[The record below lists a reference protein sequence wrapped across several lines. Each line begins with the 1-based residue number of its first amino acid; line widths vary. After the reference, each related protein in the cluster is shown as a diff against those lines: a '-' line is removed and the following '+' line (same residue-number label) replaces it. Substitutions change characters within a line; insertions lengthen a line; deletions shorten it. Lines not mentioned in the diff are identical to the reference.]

1 MVFTDNDGEL
11 VVEKDVRTDIGI
23 DDQRIVTQYH
33 VKTLFLQ
40 HLEQSLHGVA
50 GNLKFYTRVLFHE
63 LHHGLLEQRQ
73 KRIGRTQYQ
82 FSSFQP
88 FHVTDTVDTGI
99 GSRNGVFGT
108 WKEGQ
113 SDIR

>member
-11 VVEKDVRTDIGI
+11 VVEKDVRTDVGI
-23 DDQRIVTQYH
+23 DDQWIITQYH

-73 KRIGRTQYQ
+73 KRISRTQNQ
-82 FSSFQP
+82 FAGVKSH
-88 FHVTDTVDTGI
+88 HVADTVDTGI
-99 GSRNGVFGT
+99 GCRNGVFGT
-108 WKEGQ
+108 WQEGQ
-113 SDIR
+113 SYIR